1 MIVQE
6 NDMTYFDLGPYSRKV
21 TTSSTEA
28 QLWFERGLN
37 WVFGFN
43 HGEAIKC
50 FQKALKHDP
59 ECAMA
64 HWGISYASG
73 PNYNL
78 PWHRY
83 DPHGRQM
90 ALSASYDAM
99 QGALKHAGKASPVEQ
114 AMIRA
119 LPSRYPQREAI
130 EDMAPWDKAYTRE
143 MRKVFE
149 AYPDDLEVR
158 AVFAESIMN
167 ETPWLMWDLR
177 SGKVAEGA
185 GTDECRAVL
194 EHALNKIPAA
204 WNHPGLLHLY
214 VHLMEM
220 SPFPHRALR
229 AGDRLREIVPD
240 SGHLIHMPTHID
252 VLCGHY
258 HDVLVYNQKAL
269 AHDRK
274 FLAYSSDPGVY
285 LIYVIHNFHFAIY
298 GAMFLGQYTHAI
310 TAAEE
315 LIATVPEAVLRVE
328 SPPMADFLEGYLT
341 MKQHVLVR
349 FGKWHAIIAQKL
361 PQDQQLYCSNVA
373 MTHYAKAV
381 AHSALG
387 NVAEAEAEKV
397 LFMAAKTRVPESR
410 RVHNNTVVDLLGVAE
425 EMLNGELEYRKGN
438 YEAAFAHLHKSVEL
452 DDALPYDEPWGWMQP
467 TRHALGALL
476 LEQGHIAEAEAVY
489 RSDLGLDGK
498 LSRACQHPD
507 NLWSLHGLHESL
519 TRRGEKVEAVLIK
532 QRLDLATARAEV
544 PIKASCFC
552 RRMTMAAE

>member
-1 MIVQE
+1 MS
-6 NDMTYFDLGPYSRKV
+6 YFDLGPYSRKV
-21 TTSSTEA
+21 TTTSPDA
-28 QLWFERGLN
+28 QLWFDRGLN
-37 WVFGFN
+37 WLFGFN

-64 HWGISYASG
+64 HWGVSYAAG

-83 DPHGRQM
+83 DPLGRQM
-90 ALSASYDAM
+90 ALSASYDALR
-99 QGALKHAGKASPVEQ
+99 GALAHAEKASTVEK
-114 AMIRA
+114 AMIEA
-119 LPSRYPQREAI
+119 LPARYPQREAI
-130 EDMAPWDKAYTRE
+130 EDMSPWDKAYTKK

-167 ETPWLMWDLR
+167 ETPWQMWDMR
-177 SGKVAEGA
+177 AGKPAEGA
-185 GTDECRAVL
+185 GTEECRAVL
-194 EHALNKIPAA
+194 EHAFNHIPAA

-220 SPFPHRALR
+220 SPFPQRALR

-240 SGHLIHMPTHID
+240 SGHLIHMPTHLD

-269 AHDRK
+269 MPDRR
-274 FLAYSSDPGVY
+274 FLAYSEDPGVY
-285 LIYVIHNFHFAIY
+285 LIYVIHNFHFVIY
-298 GAMFLGQYTHAI
+298 GAMFLAQYTAAI
-310 TAAEE
+310 QAAEQ
-315 LIATVPEAVLRVE
+315 LIATIPEKVLRIE
-328 SPPMADFLEGYLT
+328 SPPMADFLEGYLM

-349 FGKWHAIIAQKL
+349 FGKWREIIEQNL
-361 PQDQQLYCSNVA
+361 PEDHELYCSNVA
-373 MTHYAKAV
+373 MMHYAKTV

-387 NVAEAEAEKV
+387 EVAKAETEKT
-397 LFMAAKTRVPESR
+397 LFVAAKRRVPESR

-425 EMLNGELEYRKGN
+425 EMLNGELDYRKGN
-438 YEAAFAHLHKSVEL
+438 YDAAFAHLRRSVEL

-476 LEQGHIAEAEAVY
+476 LEQGYIEEAEAVY

-507 NLWSLHGLHESL
+507 NLWSLHGLHECL
-519 TRRGEKVEAVLIK
+519 TRRGEKIEAALIG
-532 QRLDLATARAEV
+532 QRLDLAVARAEI

-552 RRMTMAAE
+552 RRLAMAAE